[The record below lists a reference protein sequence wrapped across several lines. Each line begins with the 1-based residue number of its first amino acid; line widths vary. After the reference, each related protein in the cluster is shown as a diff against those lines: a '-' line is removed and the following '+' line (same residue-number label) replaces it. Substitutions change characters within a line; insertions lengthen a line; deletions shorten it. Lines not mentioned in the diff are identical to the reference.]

1 MMEYY
6 PILKIMLQIDQNII
20 KYLFYITKKEQDKN
34 VSQLYEN

>member
-20 KYLFYITKKEQDKN
+20 KYLFSITKKE
-34 VSQLYEN
+34 